1 MAMLVVHV
9 LISAQGCSAE
19 WHLRGKSNVSNM
31 LDSKNMQNWC
41 MHNLCRLNVA
51 SQTLGAGSAVFAG
64 FIVIAI
70 TANSAKAK
78 TPFNCC
84 LG

>member
-1 MAMLVVHV
+1 MAMLVVLV

-19 WHLRGKSNVSNM
+19 WLLRGKSNVSNT
-31 LDSKNMQNWC
+31 LDSKYMQNWC
-41 MHNLCRLNVA
+41 MHNLCRLTVA